1 MTIRVDVTAIQS
13 LTTRID
19 LLTDRQLRMTT
30 ALALQQT
37 TLVAR
42 DHLRQELAKPSGG
55 PIEGGATRWTIGGT
69 YAQRF
74 VNPADLTSEVGFASA
89 QPHAAGRYLA
99 PLIRGERPVVKGL
112 DLKISGG
119 RRDLVFI
126 PARSLARTPQGNLT
140 RSAVR
145 TVADGTPF
153 VVPLRRSGGAVLG
166 VFVRG
171 EARIGRTDTYEP
183 TLRLLGVLKTGRP
196 RRQTLDLQRML
207 QPVVSAEFSVAM
219 GRALA
224 ETLRRA
230 GL

>member
-1 MTIRVDVTAIQS
+1 MTIRVDASGIQS
-13 LTTRID
+13 LAARIG

-30 ALALQQT
+30 ALALKRA
-37 TLVAR
+37 TLAAR
-42 DHLRQELAKPSGG
+42 DHLRQELAKPAGG

-74 VNPADLTSEVGFASA
+74 VNPADLSSEVGFATT

-99 PLIRGERPVVKGL
+99 PLIRGERPVLKGL
-112 DLKISGG
+112 DLKVGKG
-119 RRDLVFI
+119 RRDLAFI
-126 PARSLARTPQGNLT
+126 PARSLGRTPQGNLT
-140 RSAVR
+140 RSALR

-153 VVPLRRSGGAVLG
+153 VVPLKRSGGAVLG

-183 TLRLLGVLKTGRP
+183 TLRLLGVLKPGSP
-196 RRQTLDLQRML
+196 RRPTLDLERML
-207 QPVVSAEFSVAM
+207 RPVVSAEFSTAM
-219 GRALA
+219 DRALT

-230 GL
+230 GI